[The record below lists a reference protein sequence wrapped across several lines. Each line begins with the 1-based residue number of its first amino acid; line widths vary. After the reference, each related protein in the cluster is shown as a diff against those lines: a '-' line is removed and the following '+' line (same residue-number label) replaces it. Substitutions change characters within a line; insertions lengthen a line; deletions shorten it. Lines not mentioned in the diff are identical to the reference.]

1 MNSDFIFNILS
12 LMDSRGINTYK
23 ELSLKSNVNYS
34 TIKSWL
40 SRKSLPRLKVLD
52 TFCDS
57 LDISTADLFSGEFT
71 PKHRVGKT
79 NNSREAIRIN
89 LISLLRSTL
98 GSARPQDASY
108 ILGDIM
114 SHDTYVSYLRPKN
127 GRSMSLTMLFKISI
141 KLNVDITTLLM
152 EVTI

>member
-1 MNSDFIFNILS
+1 
-12 LMDSRGINTYK
+12 MDSRGISTYR
-23 ELSLKSNVNYS
+23 ELSIKSNVNYS

-40 SRKSLPRLKVLD
+40 SRKSLPRLRVLD
-52 TFCDS
+52 AFCDS
-57 LDISTADLFSGEFT
+57 LDISTSDLFSGCYA
-71 PKHRVGKT
+71 PKYRIGKN
-79 NNSREAIRIN
+79 NNSRETIRVN
-89 LISLLRSTL
+89 LISLLRSRL

-114 SHDTYVSYLRPKN
+114 SHDTYISYLRPKN

-152 EVTI
+152 EVTQ